1 MDSGIILQPN
11 RNPGSGQGPLEI
23 VESPVSQN
31 YSTYT
36 YGLAEQHPLLGYW
49 RVLRKRRWT
58 ILATFAIVVVLAVIA
73 TLHMTR
79 LYQATSRIAVYP
91 ENSNVLGLKD
101 LENAT
106 ASEDWDYNVS
116 LETQLSIL
124 RSDELA
130 LKVIDNLH
138 LDSNPSFMGPG
149 EVTGKTTHGIASAN
163 LRTDPQEVAGLLGR
177 FRRGLNV
184 QVVPRTRVIEISY
197 MDHDPQLA
205 AEIANTLVKTFIEE
219 NFRTKYEATSQTA
232 DWLSKELSDLQL
244 KVQTSEEKLVRYQ
257 KEKGIVGIDEKQN
270 IVTAKLDELNKE
282 LTYAQTDRIQKEANY
297 KLAQSGDPSA
307 FGKLEADN
315 LLEKL
320 RTQESELQNQYAQAT
335 TQFGSGYPKVAELK
349 SELKQ
354 VQASIALEQKRLLSK
369 VRDQYLAAVQRE
381 KLLTTVFE
389 QQKQEANQLSEAA
402 IEYSSL
408 KRDADTNRQLYQD
421 LLQRL
426 KEASVTAGLRSS
438 NIRVVD
444 VARIPIVPAKP
455 NVPRNIALGFMLGLA
470 GGIGLAFLQE
480 SLDTTV
486 ANLEQLSTVTALPA
500 LGTIPL
506 QLSPNGR
513 RRRLTSG
520 TSTEEKP
527 EAAGPVSFV
536 RPKSEAAESY
546 RALRTSIL
554 LSSFG
559 APPKVILVTSALPQ
573 EGKTT
578 VSANSAMVLA
588 QKGGRVL
595 LVDADLRRPGISK
608 TLGLKGTAGLSTV
621 LSGVDKIEDAI
632 VPFPQLPNLEVLP
645 AGPIPPNPVELLG
658 STVMKDHI
666 ARWRNEY
673 DHIIIDTPPCL
684 SVTDSVVLSVDADR
698 VILVARSGQTPKA
711 ALRRASELLM
721 QVNAR
726 VMGVVLNAF
735 NLRSA
740 DGYYYYYGS
749 KYASRYYQQ
758 SEEEQKQGASAS

>member
-11 RNPGSGQGPLEI
+11 RNPGSGQGPFEM
-23 VESPVSQN
+23 VESQGPQG
-31 YSTYT
+31 YATAYG

-58 ILATFAIVVVLAVIA
+58 IIATFAIVFVLAVIA
-73 TLHMTR
+73 TLRMTR
-79 LYQATSRIAVYP
+79 MYQATSRIAVYP

-101 LENAT
+101 MENAT
-106 ASEDWDYNVS
+106 TGEDWDYNVA

-130 LKVIDNLH
+130 LKVIDTLH
-138 LDSNPSFMGPG
+138 LDRNPSFMGADAVAPSQ
-149 EVTGKTTHGIASAN
+149 GIGSAN
-163 LRTDPQEVAGLLGR
+163 LGRDPQRVAEMLGT
-177 FRRGLNV
+177 FRRGLTV

-197 MDHDPQLA
+197 MHHDPQLA

-219 NFRTKYEATSQTA
+219 NFRTKYESTSQTA

-282 LTYAQTDRIQKEANY
+282 LTDAQTDRIQKEANY
-297 KLAQSGDPSA
+297 KLAQTGDPSVFA
-307 FGKLEADN
+307 KMSADS

-320 RTQESELQNQYAQAT
+320 RTQ
-335 TQFGSGYPKVAELK
+335 
-349 SELKQ
+349 
-354 VQASIALEQKRLLSK
+354 QKRLLAK
-369 VRDQYLAAVQRE
+369 VRDEYLAAVQRE
-381 KLLTTVFE
+381 KLLTGAFE

-402 IEYSSL
+402 IEYTSL
-408 KRDADTNRQLYQD
+408 KRDADTNRNLYQD

-455 NVPRNIALGFMLGLA
+455 NVPRNIALGFLLGLA
-470 GGIGLAFLQE
+470 GGVGLAFLQE

-486 ANLEQLSTVTALPA
+486 ANLEELSAITALPA

-506 QLSPNGR
+506 QLAANGR
-513 RRRLTSG
+513 RKRLTAG
-520 TSTEEKP
+520 TAAIEEQ
-527 EAAGPVSFV
+527 EAAGPVTHV

-578 VSANSAMVLA
+578 VSTNSAMVLA

-595 LVDADLRRPGISK
+595 LVDADLRRPGVARA
-608 TLGLKGTAGLSTV
+608 LGVRSTAGLSTV
-621 LSGVDKIEDAI
+621 LSGVDRVEDAV
-632 VPFPQLPNLEVLP
+632 VPFPQLPNLQILP

-658 STVMKDHI
+658 STVMKDYI

-740 DGYYYYYGS
+740 DGYYYHYGS

-758 SEEEQKQGASAS
+758 SEEEAKQGAHAS

>member
-11 RNPGSGQGPLEI
+11 RNPGGGQGTYEL

-49 RVLRKRRWT
+49 RVLKKRRWT
-58 ILATFAIVVVLAVIA
+58 ILATFGIVVVLAVIA

-130 LKVIDNLH
+130 MKVVDTLH
-138 LDSNPSFMGPG
+138 LDSNPGFMGADLVVP
-149 EVTGKTTHGIASAN
+149 KSKSGIRSAN
-163 LRTDPQEVAGLLGR
+163 LRTDPQEVAGLLGK
-177 FRRGLNV
+177 FRSGLSV

-205 AEIANTLVKTFIEE
+205 AEISNTLVKTFIEE
-219 NFRTKYEATSQTA
+219 NFRTKYESTSQTA

-257 KEKGIVGIDEKQN
+257 KENGIVGIDEKQN

-282 LTYAQTDRIQKEANY
+282 LTEAQTDRIQKEANY
-297 KLAQSGDPSA
+297 KMAQTGDPSA
-307 FGKLEADN
+307 FAKLEADN

-320 RTQESELQNQYAQAT
+320 RAQESELQSQYAQMT

-349 SELKQ
+349 SQIKQ
-354 VQASIALEQKRLLSK
+354 VQASIATEQSRLLAK
-369 VRDQYLAAVQRE
+369 VRDEYLAAVQRE
-381 KLLTTVFE
+381 KLLSGAFN

-402 IEYSSL
+402 IEFTAL

-455 NVPRNIALGFMLGLA
+455 NVPRNIALGFLLGLA
-470 GGIGLAFLQE
+470 GGVGLAFLQE
-480 SLDTTV
+480 SLDTTI
-486 ANLEQLSTVTALPA
+486 ANLEELTTITALPA

-506 QLSPNGR
+506 QLGANGR
-513 RRRLTSG
+513 RRRLTAG
-520 TSTEEKP
+520 ATAGEEQ
-527 EAAGPVSFV
+527 EATGPITYV

-578 VSANSAMVLA
+578 VSTNSAMVLA

-595 LVDADLRRPGISK
+595 LVDADLRRPGIGK
-608 TLGLKGTAGLSTV
+608 TLGIKSTAGLSTV
-621 LSGVDKIEDAI
+621 LSGVDKVEEAI
-632 VPFPQLPNLEVLP
+632 VPFAQLPNLYVLP

-658 STVMKDHI
+658 STVMKEYI
-666 ARWRNEY
+666 ARWRKEY

-711 ALRRASELLM
+711 ALRRASELLT

-758 SEEEQKQGASAS
+758 SEEEQKQGAHAS